1 MRTSSS
7 LVPPKWTAW
16 GRYGKQTE
24 HLIRVARLGRHST
37 PPPGGGVPGQRS
49 NLTLTLSFQHRPV
62 GTEIGCASQALLGG
76 PVEKGIE
83 TSKMVHQHG
92 QSLNLFLLPTLSS
105 LKEGFSPLHPAWHS
119 AWYVVLIDTQMEFV
133 E

>member
-1 MRTSSS
+1 MD
-7 LVPPKWTAW
+7 
-16 GRYGKQTE
+16 
-24 HLIRVARLGRHST
+24 RLGALRETNGTPDPCGST
-37 PPPGGGVPGQRS
+37 GQTQHPPPGGGVPGQRS